1 MSSQLWTDKEVL
13 AVKEVKSCT
22 AKLLLKRDFYCYD
35 LHKCSCGNATYIYL
49 KRNGMSFR
57 ICSRFYSLWV
67 DKKNASRI
75 RRVIFRQGVTQPPFV
90 LLNFDD
96 TYRISEILKCN
107 ESSTFTWCALQFLP
121 HPDSSFW
128 KGTKLCY
135 DKECHLLMR
144 KIGEEHIV
152 ILRTIGV
159 ERHLGSNSIVI
170 FCGTQRKCMLNT
182 GNKTTKTL
190 RILLPLV
197 LRIYFR
203 KTGWLCRASNESKV
217 MLLWEMWLWS
227 GRESIYLRNMCYK
240 KCNRIE
246 IEVKLLSFE
255 LFFWRVT

>member
-1 MSSQLWTDKEVL
+1 MTYTNVL
-13 AVKEVKSCT
+13 VEMQPTSTLKGTECRFEFVAVFTHYGWIKKMPLGSG
-22 AKLLLKRDFYCYD
+22 A
-35 LHKCSCGNATYIYL
+35 
-49 KRNGMSFR
+49 SF
-57 ICSRFYSLWV
+57 SG
-67 DKKNASRI
+67 K
-75 RRVIFRQGVTQPPFV
+75 GVTQPPFV

-217 MLLWEMWLWS
+217 MLL
-227 GRESIYLRNMCYK
+227 
-240 KCNRIE
+240 
-246 IEVKLLSFE
+246 
-255 LFFWRVT
+255 